1 MPGLVESSLF
11 SPLSHTCD
19 TGHVKNRSAII
30 YSHTCDIGHAKNWS
44 TIIYH
49 NGSKSQY
56 NDIKSTR

>member
-19 TGHVKNRSAII
+19 TGHVKN
-30 YSHTCDIGHAKNWS
+30 WS

-49 NGSKSQY
+49 SGSKSQQNY
-56 NDIKSTR
+56 IKSRR